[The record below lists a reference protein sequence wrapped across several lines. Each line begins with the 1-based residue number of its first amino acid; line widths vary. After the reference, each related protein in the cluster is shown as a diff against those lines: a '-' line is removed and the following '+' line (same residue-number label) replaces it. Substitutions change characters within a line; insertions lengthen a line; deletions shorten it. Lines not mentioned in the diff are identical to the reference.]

1 MHDGTYPLDAVSV
14 VISVRGR
21 LDKIFWGHL
30 YKLIQTFHMN
40 EDAIRAIRNTL
51 QEDMG
56 QLMLEF
62 GVWLRM
68 HKVCVG

>member
-1 MHDGTYPLDAVSV
+1 M
-14 VISVRGR
+14 
-21 LDKIFWGHL
+21 DKIFGSHI
-30 YKLIQTFHMN
+30 YKLIQPFHMN
-40 EDAIRAIRNTL
+40 EDAIRAIRDTL